1 MSLSR
6 SLVALALGIASTLGL
21 AQDLAQ
27 EWPAAKPVKFVV
39 PFPPGGTV
47 DPLARLMAAKLGES
61 LGGQFIVE
69 NRPGAGGSIGTA
81 QVAKAVPDGY
91 TFVFVFD
98 SHGVNQALIRNLP
111 YDTARDFAPVML
123 VGTAPYAIATRA
135 DKPYQSFRD
144 VVAAAKAKP
153 DAVTIGSIGNGTLG
167 HLTALLAQQ
176 AGGFKLSHVP
186 FAGGGPMTQNML
198 GGHIELGIGSAA
210 LLTPHAESGKMRVL
224 ATTGEQRAPTLPDVP
239 TLAEQGIPGVVAYA
253 WWGIFAPAGTP
264 QPVIQKFWR
273 RLKNALAL
281 PDVQKTLV
289 EGIGMEILAARPEDT
304 QKFLLAEMQRWGK
317 VVADHGIKVD

>member
-6 SLVALALGIASTLGL
+6 WLIAFALGVVPALAA
-21 AQDLAQ
+21 AQ
-27 EWPAAKPVKFVV
+27 EWPGAKPVKFVV

-47 DPLARLMAAKLGES
+47 DPLARLMATKLGES

-69 NRPGAGGSIGTA
+69 NRPGAGGSVGTA
-81 QVAKAVPDGY
+81 QVAKAEPDGS

-98 SHGVNQALIRNLP
+98 SHGVNQALFRNLP
-111 YDTARDFAPVML
+111 YDTLRDFAPVML
-123 VGTAPYAIATRA
+123 VGTSPYAIATQV
-135 DKPYQSFRD
+135 DKPYKTFGD

-153 DAVTIGSIGNGTLG
+153 DAITIGSIGNGTIG
-167 HLTALLAQQ
+167 HLTALMAQQ
-176 AGGFKLSHVP
+176 SGGFKITHVP
-186 FAGGGPMTQNML
+186 FAGGGPMTQNLL

-210 LLTPHAESGKMRVL
+210 LITRQVKGGKVRAL
-224 ATTGEQRAPTLPDVP
+224 ATTGEKRAPTLPEVP
-239 TLAEQGIPGVVAYA
+239 TLAEQGVPGVVAYA

-264 QPVIQKFWR
+264 QPVIQKFWTG
-273 RLKNALAL
+273 LKNALAL

-289 EGIGMEILAARPEDT
+289 EGVGMEILAASPEDT

-317 VVADHGIKVD
+317 VVAEHGIKVD

>member
-1 MSLSR
+1 MSISK
-6 SLVALALGIASTLGL
+6 VIGVLALGLLPALG
-21 AQDLAQ
+21 AAQ
-27 EWPAAKPVKFVV
+27 EWPTKPVRFVV

-61 LGGQFIVE
+61 LGGQFFVE

-81 QVAKAVPDGY
+81 QVAKAAPDGT

-98 SHGVNQALIRNLP
+98 SHGVNQALIKGLP
-111 YDTARDFAPVML
+111 YDTLRDFAPVML
-123 VGTAPYAIATRA
+123 VGTAPYAIGTRA

-153 DAVTIGSIGNGTLG
+153 DTVTIGSIGNGTLG

-176 AGGFKLSHVP
+176 VGGFKLSHVP
-186 FAGGGPMTQNML
+186 FAGGGPMTQNMI

-210 LLTPHAESGKMRVL
+210 LLTPHVRGGRMRAL
-224 ATTGEQRAPTLPDVP
+224 ATTGEKRAASLPDVP
-239 TLAEQGIPGVVAYA
+239 TLAEQGIPGVVALA

-264 QPVIQKFWR
+264 EPILRKFWVGLR
-273 RLKNALAL
+273 TALDL
-281 PDVQKTLV
+281 PDVRKTLAGGV
-289 EGIGMEILAARPEDT
+289 GMEIIGASPSDT
-304 QKFLLAEMQRWGK
+304 QKFLLGEMRRWGK
-317 VVADHGIKVD
+317 VVKDHGIKVD

>member
-1 MSLSR
+1 MSLSK
-6 SLVALALGIASTLGL
+6 VFGVIALGLVPALCA
-21 AQDLAQ
+21 AQD
-27 EWPAAKPVKFVV
+27 WPTKPVRFVV

-61 LGGQFIVE
+61 LGGQFFVE

-81 QVAKAVPDGY
+81 QVAKAAPDGT

-98 SHGVNQALIRNLP
+98 SHGVNQALIKSLP
-111 YDTARDFAPVML
+111 YDTVRDFAPVML
-123 VGTAPYAIATRA
+123 VGTAPYAIGTRA

-153 DAVTIGSIGNGTLG
+153 DTVTIGSIGNGTLG

-176 AGGFKLSHVP
+176 VGGFKLSHVP
-186 FAGGGPMTQNML
+186 FAGGGPMTQNMI

-210 LLTPHAESGKMRVL
+210 LLTPHVRGGRMRAL
-224 ATTGEQRAPTLPDVP
+224 ATTGEKRAASLPDVP
-239 TLAEQGIPGVVAYA
+239 TLAEQGIPGVVALA

-264 QPVIQKFWR
+264 EPILRKFWNS
-273 RLKNALAL
+273 LKNALDL
-281 PDVQKTLV
+281 PDVRKTLA
-289 EGIGMEILAARPEDT
+289 EGVGMEIVAASPSDT
-304 QKFLLAEMQRWGK
+304 QKFLLGEMQRWGK
-317 VVADHGIKVD
+317 VVKDHGIKVD

>member
-1 MSLSR
+1 MSLSK
-6 SLVALALGIASTLGL
+6 VFGVIALGLLPAICA
-21 AQDLAQ
+21 AQ
-27 EWPAAKPVKFVV
+27 EWPTKPVKFVV

-81 QVAKAVPDGY
+81 QVAKAAPDGY

-98 SHGVNQALIRNLP
+98 SHGVNQALIKSLP
-111 YDTARDFAPVML
+111 YDTVRDFAPVML
-123 VGTAPYAIATRA
+123 VGTAPYAIGTRA

-153 DAVTIGSIGNGTLG
+153 DAVTIGSIGNGTVG

-176 AGGFKLSHVP
+176 VGGFKLTHVP
-186 FAGGGPMTQNML
+186 FAGGGPMTQNMM

-210 LLTPHAESGKMRVL
+210 LLTPHVRGGRMRAL
-224 ATTGEQRAPTLPDVP
+224 TTTGEKRAPSLPDVP
-239 TLAEQGIPGVVAYA
+239 TLAEQGIPGVVALA

-264 QPVIQKFWR
+264 EPILRKFWTG
-273 RLKNALAL
+273 LKNALEL
-281 PDVQKTLV
+281 PDVRKTLA
-289 EGIGMEILAARPEDT
+289 EGLGMEIVAASPEAT
-304 QKFLLAEMQRWGK
+304 QKFLLGEMQRWAK
-317 VVADHGIKVD
+317 AVSDHGVKVD

>member
-1 MSLSR
+1 MSLSK
-6 SLVALALGIASTLGL
+6 VFGVIALGLFPTICA
-21 AQDLAQ
+21 AQ
-27 EWPAAKPVKFVV
+27 EWPTKPVKFVV

-81 QVAKAVPDGY
+81 QVAKSAPDGY

-98 SHGVNQALIRNLP
+98 SHGVNQAILKTLP

-123 VGTAPYAIATRA
+123 VGTAPYAIGTRA

-153 DAVTIGSIGNGTLG
+153 DAVTIGSIGNGTVG
-167 HLTALLAQQ
+167 HLAALLAQQ
-176 AGGFKLSHVP
+176 VGGFKLSHVP
-186 FAGGGPMTQNML
+186 FAGGGPMTQNMI

-210 LLTPHAESGKMRVL
+210 LLTPHVRGGRMRAL
-224 ATTGEQRAPTLPDVP
+224 ATTGEKRAPTLPDVP
-239 TLAEQGIPGVVAYA
+239 TLAEQGIPGVVALA
-253 WWGIFAPAGTP
+253 WWGVFAPAGTP
-264 QPVIQKFWR
+264 ESILRKFWTG
-273 RLKNALAL
+273 LKNALEL
-281 PDVQKTLV
+281 PDVRKTLA
-289 EGIGMEILAARPEDT
+289 EGVGMEIVAASPAET
-304 QKFLLAEMQRWGK
+304 QKFLLDEMQRWGK
-317 VVADHGIKVD
+317 VVKDHGVKVD

>member
-6 SLVALALGIASTLGL
+6 FLTAILMLGFCTAVS
-21 AQDLAQ
+21 AQD
-27 EWPAAKPVKFVV
+27 WPSKPVRFVV

-61 LGGQFIVE
+61 LKGQFIVE

-81 QVAKAVPDGY
+81 QAAKAPPDGY

-98 SHGVNQALIRNLP
+98 SHAVNQALIPSLP
-111 YDTARDFAPVML
+111 FDTARDLAPVML

-135 DKPYQSFRD
+135 DKPYRNFRD

-153 DAVTIGSIGNGTLG
+153 DTVTIGSIGNGTLG

-176 AGGFKLSHVP
+176 VGGFKLTHVP

-198 GGHIELGIGSAA
+198 GGHVELGIGSAA
-210 LLTPHAESGKMRVL
+210 LLTPHVRGGKMRAL
-224 ATTGEQRAPTLPDVP
+224 ATTGEKRAASLPDVP
-239 TLAEQGIPGVVAYA
+239 TLAEQGIPGVVALA

-264 QPVIQKFWR
+264 APIVGKLAAE
-273 RLKNALAL
+273 LKKAIDL
-281 PDVQKTLV
+281 PDVRKTLG
-289 EGIGMEILAARPEDT
+289 EGLGMEIIGASPEAT
-304 QKFLLAEMQRWGK
+304 QQFLLGEMQRWAK
-317 VVADHGIKVD
+317 VVKDHGVKVD